1 MPTTVIAANKQDAH
15 VLILGGGF
23 GGRDAATRLSRT
35 LPRGAR
41 ITLVDRNDYML
52 YTPML
57 TEVAGRSVAPSSI
70 QAPNTN
76 LPSRVQFLCAEIA
89 SADLKARTVTLQSGE
104 VLTADHLVIAL
115 GSTTNFRKVEGAREH
130 SVTMKTLDDARH
142 VRTMA
147 QRNVELAALE
157 PDPTRHKRL
166 LTFVIAGGGYTGVET
181 IAALGDLVCDTA
193 RHQHVPLSD
202 LHLVVV
208 EPSESL
214 MSEMPAALR
223 EYGKQQLEK
232 NGIKVMLGTEVD
244 KVEGTVVCLKDGS
257 TLDTALLIWDTG
269 IEPSPLATK
278 MAQDAGASL
287 GKKHGL
293 AVDSTF
299 ALPGFP
305 GVWAIGDCAE
315 IPKPFAHGKF
325 FEPTAQNATREG
337 AHVAGNILARLRHRA
352 LKPFTYKQVGELAV
366 VSRYTAVANVFG
378 FELTGTFAWLMW
390 RGVYLMKMPGIA
402 TKLSILADWIRLAI
416 AGRSHVPVTRR
427 LPRTHTEST
436 RKLIDLKS
444 LKPLLATSE

>member
-1 MPTTVIAANKQDAH
+1 MKADDLHIV
-15 VLILGGGF
+15 ILGAGF
-23 GGRDAATRLSRT
+23 GGRDAATRLSRM

-70 QAPNTN
+70 QAPNTD
-76 LPSRVQFLCAEIA
+76 LPSRVQFVCDEIV
-89 SADLKARTVTLQSGE
+89 SADLRQRSVTLGSGQ

-115 GSTTNFRKVEGAREH
+115 GSTTNFRGVQGAREN

-142 VRTMA
+142 VRTRA

-157 PDPTRHKRL
+157 PDPARRKRL
-166 LTFVIAGGGYTGVET
+166 LTFVVAGGGYTGVET
-181 IAALGDLVCDTA
+181 IAALNDLVCDTA
-193 RHQHVPLSD
+193 RHQHVPVGELQ
-202 LHLVVV
+202 VVIV
-208 EPSESL
+208 EPTKSL
-214 MSEMPAALR
+214 MSEMPPALR
-223 EYGKQQLEK
+223 QYGKQELERS
-232 NGIKVMLGTEVD
+232 GIKVMLGTEVD
-244 KVEGTVVCLKDGS
+244 KVEGATVCLADGS
-257 TLDTALLIWDTG
+257 TLETALLIWDTG
-269 IEPSPLATK
+269 IEPAPIATK
-278 MAQDAGASL
+278 MAQDSGAPL

-337 AHVAGNILARLRHRA
+337 AHLAGNIVAQIHHSALR
-352 LKPFTYKQVGELAV
+352 PFTYKQIGELAV

-378 FELTGTFAWLMW
+378 FQLTGTLAWLMW

-402 TKLSILADWIRLAI
+402 RKLNILADWVRLAV

-427 LPRTHTEST
+427 LPRTHGEST
-436 RKLIDLKS
+436 RKLIDLKT
-444 LKPLLATSE
+444 LKPSKSAA